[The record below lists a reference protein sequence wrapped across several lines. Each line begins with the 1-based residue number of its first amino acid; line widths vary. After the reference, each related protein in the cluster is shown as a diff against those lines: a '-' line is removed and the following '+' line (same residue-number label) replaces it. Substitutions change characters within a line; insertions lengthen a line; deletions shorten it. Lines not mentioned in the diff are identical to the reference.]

1 MMPGTEH
8 DVDDLVW
15 HGRALCRA
23 LHRAWEAEVEA
34 AELRASLDHCLAMG
48 AKSHEQIV
56 ELCRLLDEAR
66 ADGARAMRAACEGRL
81 RARAADEYG
90 PAAAGLRMAAVELST
105 MGDDATVAAAIRE
118 AEAERGGR

>member
-1 MMPGTEH
+1 MMMPGTEH

-23 LHRAWEAEVEA
+23 LHRAWEAEAEA
-34 AELRASLDHCLAMG
+34 AELRASLDHCLTMG

-66 ADGARAMRAACEGRL
+66 ADLREFGVVPQVTPLEAGAR
-81 RARAADEYG
+81 D
-90 PAAAGLRMAAVELST
+90 AAVLAAYA
-105 MGDDATVAAAIRE
+105 ATRKPAP
-118 AEAERGGR
+118 